1 MTIFYHDISWYCI
14 IIQYH
19 GEQYHGMV
27 INIMVNNIIVWY
39 SQIPWY
45 YTMVKYHTM
54 VFYRGIPYHGFLP
67 WYTHLP
73 YHTMVSY
80 LPYHTMVFYHGIL
93 QVCVVARLTFSLW
106 SFGRLGVHAFL
117 FSLTIPYHT
126 KVPLICIS
134 YHTWESYILVT
145 RT

>member
-1 MTIFYHDISWYCI
+1 MVKYHGKYHGVLDTLSWYGKLPHFTMIYHDIMVNNIMVLYK
-14 IIQYH
+14 YH

-27 INIMVNNIIVWY
+27 HN
-39 SQIPWY
+39 
-45 YTMVKYHTM
+45 TMVKYHTM

-134 YHTWESYILVT
+134 YNT
-145 RT
+145 